1 MTLHQTFTVPPPS
14 AIADLV
20 TKDGATIQ
28 LRRYGRKGRT
38 RLVLSHGNGLAINAY
53 APFWLPLAE
62 SYDVVVF
69 DMRNH
74 GENPLHHL
82 ADHTWGNFIS
92 DIEEVYQGIRTHFG
106 AARTVAAVH
115 SLASVATLGHALRH
129 PDRWDGLCLFDPPIM
144 PPVGH
149 PLHEIQHADMENL
162 AGRALR
168 RQEIYDAPDQLAAQ
182 FQRRPSFGR
191 WVPEGADLL
200 ARHTLRR
207 LPDGRWTLRCPP
219 AYESNVFRD
228 NVDPTLFPRL
238 GEIRM
243 PLLIVA
249 GDPESPHTSPAAL
262 IAKSAQ
268 EMYGIDCAVVPGTT
282 HFLQIEEPQRC
293 RDLLIAFLSR
303 HGLN

>member
-14 AIADLV
+14 EAADLV
-20 TKDGATIQ
+20 AKDGAIIR
-28 LRRYGRKGRT
+28 LRRYGCASRT
-38 RLVLSHGNGLAINAY
+38 RIVLSHGNGLAINAY

-62 SYDVVVF
+62 TYDVVVF

-82 ADHTWGNFIS
+82 SGHNWENFFE
-92 DIEEVYQGIRTHFG
+92 DIEVVFQGLNTHFG

-129 PDRWDGLCLFDPPIM
+129 PGRWDAICLFDPPIM
-144 PPVGH
+144 PPAGH
-149 PLHEIQHADMENL
+149 PLHEVQHADMENL
-162 AGRALR
+162 ASRALR

-182 FQRRPSFGR
+182 FRRRASFGR

-207 LPDGRWTLRCPP
+207 IADGRWTLCCPP
-219 AYESNVFRD
+219 AFEAEVFRN

-238 GEIRM
+238 GEVKA
-243 PLLIVA
+243 PLRIVA
-249 GDPESPHTSPAAL
+249 GDPDSPHASPAAW
-262 IAKSAQ
+262 IAKSAH
-268 EMYGIDCAVVPGTT
+268 EMYGIDYAMVPDTT
-282 HFLQIEEPQRC
+282 HFLQIEEPRAC
-293 RDLLIAFLSR
+293 RDLLIEFMTR